1 MLYSEIF
8 KSIQGEGHY
17 TGVPTTWLRFFGCNL
32 ECNGFGQDDPTD
44 PSTYKLP
51 YKDFDIIEVKNVEDL
66 PVWKYGCDSSYSWSK
81 KFAKIQKNKT
91 CEEVAKRLY
100 DQMYNENTHI
110 AFTGGEPLMKA
121 AQKNTVKILEEM
133 DRLFGRKRFTNIT
146 WETNGTRPL
155 DPILHN
161 YLQSIEHTTEFFF
174 SVSPKLWSVAGE
186 KEGIQ
191 PDIVRQYHDLSD
203 IGQLKFVCNGT
214 NGGVCRQDVEVQ
226 QPWNTNFQK
235 ILKSDAFDMV
245 LPETW
250 YSISESKAI
259 LGFRPHDAR
268 LVAEGGVSG
277 RVTVVETLG
286 AEKLVYLKVGKN
298 SLSIL
303 VPATEKIRSGDQLRF
318 DLNQDALHL
327 FNREDEKRIPSSKQ
341 S

>member
-1 MLYSEIF
+1 MGVTVLYSEIF

-17 TGVPTTWLRFFGCNL
+17 TGVPTSWLRFFGCNL

-51 YKDFDIIEVKNVEDL
+51 YKDFDLIDIKNVEDL

-81 KFAKIQKNKT
+81 KFAKIQKNET

-155 DPILHN
+155 DSILHN

-186 KEGIQ
+186 KDGIQ

-214 NGGVCRQDVEVQ
+214 NEAWDEIEDS
-226 QPWNTNFQK
+226 
-235 ILKSDAFDMV
+235 ILK
-245 LPETW
+245 
-250 YSISESKAI
+250 
-259 LGFRPHDAR
+259 FR
-268 LVAEGGVSG
+268 
-277 RVTVVETLG
+277 
-286 AEKLVYLKVGKN
+286 KVGVDYP
-298 SLSIL
+298 IWIMP
-303 VPATEKIRSGDQLRF
+303 VGATEESQDEVAKQITIQTMERGYNVSARVHCYIFG
-318 DLNQDALHL
+318 NQ
-327 FNREDEKRIPSSKQ
+327 IGT
-341 S
+341 

>member
-1 MLYSEIF
+1 MGVTVLYSEIF

-17 TGVPTTWLRFFGCNL
+17 TGVPTSWLRFFGCNL

-44 PSTYKLP
+44 PSTYQLP
-51 YKDFDIIEVKNVEDL
+51 YKDFDLIDIKNVEDL

-81 KFAKIQKNKT
+81 KFAKIQKNET

-133 DRLFGRKRFTNIT
+133 DRLFGRKWFTNIT

-186 KEGIQ
+186 KDGVQ

-214 NGGVCRQDVEVQ
+214 NEAWDEIEDS
-226 QPWNTNFQK
+226 
-235 ILKSDAFDMV
+235 ILK
-245 LPETW
+245 
-250 YSISESKAI
+250 
-259 LGFRPHDAR
+259 FR
-268 LVAEGGVSG
+268 
-277 RVTVVETLG
+277 
-286 AEKLVYLKVGKN
+286 KVGVDYP
-298 SLSIL
+298 IWIMP
-303 VPATEKIRSGDQLRF
+303 VGATEESQDEVAKQITIQTMERGYNVSARVHCYIFG
-318 DLNQDALHL
+318 NQ
-327 FNREDEKRIPSSKQ
+327 IGTW
-341 S
+341 

>member
-51 YKDFDIIEVKNVEDL
+51 YKDFDLIDVKNVEDL

-81 KFAKIQKNKT
+81 KFAKIQKNES

-146 WETNGTRPL
+146 WESNGTRPL
-155 DPILHN
+155 DSILHN

-191 PDIVRQYHDLSD
+191 PEIVKQYHDLSEV
-203 IGQLKFVCNGT
+203 GQLKFVCNGT
-214 NGGVCRQDVEVQ
+214 DEA
-226 QPWNTNFQK
+226 WDEIEDS
-235 ILKSDAFDMV
+235 ILK
-245 LPETW
+245 
-250 YSISESKAI
+250 
-259 LGFRPHDAR
+259 FR
-268 LVAEGGVSG
+268 
-277 RVTVVETLG
+277 
-286 AEKLVYLKVGKN
+286 KVGVN
-298 SLSIL
+298 YPIWIMP
-303 VPATEKIRSGDQLRF
+303 VGATEESQDEVAKEITIQTMDRGYNVSARVHCYIFG
-318 DLNQDALHL
+318 NQ
-327 FNREDEKRIPSSKQ
+327 IGT
-341 S
+341 

>member
-8 KSIQGEGHY
+8 RSIQGEGHY

-44 PSTYKLP
+44 PSTYQLP
-51 YKDFDIIEVKNVEDL
+51 YKDFDLINVQNVEDL

-81 KFAKIQKNKT
+81 KFAKIQKNES

-100 DQMYNENTHI
+100 DQMYDENTHI

-133 DRLFGRKRFTNIT
+133 DRLFGRRRFTNIT

-186 KEGIQ
+186 KEGVQ
-191 PDIVRQYHDLSD
+191 PEIVKQYHDLSEV
-203 IGQLKFVCNGT
+203 GQLKFVCNGT
-214 NGGVCRQDVEVQ
+214 DEA
-226 QPWNTNFQK
+226 WDE
-235 ILKSDAFDMV
+235 IED
-245 LPETW
+245 
-250 YSISESKAI
+250 SIVK
-259 LGFRPHDAR
+259 FR
-268 LVAEGGVSG
+268 
-277 RVTVVETLG
+277 
-286 AEKLVYLKVGKN
+286 KVGVDYP
-298 SLSIL
+298 IWIMP
-303 VPATEKIRSGDQLRF
+303 VGATEESQDEVAKEITIQTMDRGYNVSARVHCYIFG
-318 DLNQDALHL
+318 NQ
-327 FNREDEKRIPSSKQ
+327 IGT
-341 S
+341 